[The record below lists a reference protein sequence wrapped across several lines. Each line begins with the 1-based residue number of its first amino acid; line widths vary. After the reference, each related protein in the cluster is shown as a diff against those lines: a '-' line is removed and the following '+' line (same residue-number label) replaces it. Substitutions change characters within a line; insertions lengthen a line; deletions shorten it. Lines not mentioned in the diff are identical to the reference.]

1 MIPEQKAKALVA
13 GGVAVFVVG
22 LVILLLLVVPAAR
35 QGQVAS
41 AQDEEQLMEEPP
53 MEGQPMEGGPG
64 EEGFGPGAE
73 MGAPGAPEAGPVEPP
88 PPGEPLEASR
98 PNPFAPRAAALGT
111 SEEVRAA
118 MAYRYGPNWDELPI
132 AERVAFVRPEV
143 PTPPVPPPP
152 PMRPAV
158 EDLLRITSI
167 MWGADGQAL
176 AAYEPPDGP
185 PGVLKP
191 GDRVPGG
198 WLVTEIRRNGVTLRN
213 AQSGEIQQ
221 LELRARTEKKEPER
235 PQRRQ
240 RPGGRRPA
248 RAPEEPPG

>member
-41 AQDEEQLMEEPP
+41 AQDEEPP

-64 EEGFGPGAE
+64 EEAFGPGAE

-152 PMRPAV
+152 VIRPAV

-176 AAYEPPDGP
+176 AAYEPPEGP

-221 LELRARTEKKEPER
+221 LELRARSEKKEQPR
-235 PQRRQ
+235 P
-240 RPGGRRPA
+240 RPGGRAQPGAPA
-248 RAPEEPPG
+248 EPPG